1 MSEAEAAAANAQ
13 ANNDTG
19 HFLWV
24 SEERIKANYSSDQV
38 LSSELNNS
46 MVIGR
51 LSSGL
56 DEDKSSET
64 LTNSVHNSQDLSYS
78 IESERTGVGGG
89 GGVGVAGGGLGST
102 VHLATAVHRLSGTV
116 SDRSSLRLSLV
127 DSNRSSLRAS
137 QHNSNRSSFRASQAS
152 QPDSN
157 RNSISSHE
165 VVRTDRNCNIYNN
178 GHQYYEDNSQ
188 SPSREIYD
196 EDDLFDEERDTVAD
210 NLDDNEGYHEDDVDE
225 AVGPTRPKLS
235 ATKRWSVLARGTS
248 LGLFD
253 GVRII

>member
-1 MSEAEAAAANAQ
+1 MC
-13 ANNDTG
+13 
-19 HFLWV
+19 
-24 SEERIKANYSSDQV
+24 SSD
-38 LSSELNNS
+38 L
-46 MVIGR
+46 
-51 LSSGL
+51 
-56 DEDKSSET
+56 
-64 LTNSVHNSQDLSYS
+64 
-78 IESERTGVGGG
+78 
-89 GGVGVAGGGLGST
+89 
-102 VHLATAVHRLSGTV
+102 
-116 SDRSSLRLSLV
+116 LSLV

-188 SPSREIYD
+188 SPSREIYY